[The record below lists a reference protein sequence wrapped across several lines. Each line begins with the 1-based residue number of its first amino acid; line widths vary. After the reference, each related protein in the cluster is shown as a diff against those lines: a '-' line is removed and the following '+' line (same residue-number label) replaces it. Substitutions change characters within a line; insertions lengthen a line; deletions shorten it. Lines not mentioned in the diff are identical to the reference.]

1 MAKTFPSR
9 QDAINAVIKTLNN
22 EVGYMEKKSNASL
35 DSKKANAGRA
45 NITKYWRDLNNWGL
59 MGKPKGWAGGA
70 DWSWCAC
77 LMCWAFI
84 KTFSKDAAKKMLLH
98 LPFISC
104 QTMADKAKKTDQLKS
119 SPKKGDLIVFW
130 SGSRFHHVGYVYK
143 VSSTTIYTI
152 EGNTSSGSAVV
163 PNGGMVCKKSY
174 SISAAKKAG
183 HKFIRIKYAPVIK
196 KEPEKKAAAKPAAQ
210 QKLVTSSKPA
220 ASPKPAAK
228 TAPAKKVTYLTVS
241 TKTNPLRCREKASK
255 EAKSLGKFKKGTKV
269 ELIRV
274 GSKTEKWTK
283 VKGKA
288 MSGKT
293 ITGWCMSKYLK
304 K

>member
-9 QDAINAVIKTLNN
+9 QDAINAVIKTLKN
-22 EVGYMEKKSNASL
+22 EVGYMEKKTNASL

-59 MGKPKGWAGGA
+59 MGKPKGWAGGTE
-70 DWSWCAC
+70 WSWCAC
-77 LMCWAFI
+77 LQCWAFI
-84 KTFSKDAAKKMLLH
+84 KTFSKDMAKKMLLH

-119 SPKKGDLIVFW
+119 SPKKGDLILFW
-130 SGSRFHHVGYVYK
+130 SGSRFHHVGFVYK
-143 VSSTTIYTI
+143 VTSTTFYTF

-174 SISAAKKAG
+174 SIAAAKKAG
-183 HKFIRIKYAPVIK
+183 HKFVRIKYAPAIK
-196 KEPEKKAAAKPAAQ
+196 KEPVKAAVAPATTSS
-210 QKLVTSSKPA
+210 QKTTSTSSKPSTA
-220 ASPKPAAK
+220 TAK
-228 TAPAKKVTYLTVS
+228 TTTTKKVTYLTVA
-241 TKTNPLRCREKASK
+241 TKTNPLHCREKASK

-274 GSKTEKWTK
+274 GSKTGKWTK

>member
-9 QDAINAVIKTLNN
+9 KASIDAVVKTLTA

-35 DSKKANAGRA
+35 DSKTANAGKM

-59 MGKPKGWAGGA
+59 MGKSKGWAGGV
-70 DWSWCAC
+70 DWSWCAA
-77 LMCWAFI
+77 LMSWAMITVFG
-84 KTFSKDAAKKMLLH
+84 KDAAKKMLMH

-104 QTMADKAKKTDQLKS
+104 QTMGTHAKKAGQLKS
-119 SPKKGDLIVFW
+119 SPKRGDLILFW
-130 SGSRFHHVGYVYK
+130 SGSRYHHVGYVYK
-143 VSSTTIYTI
+143 VTATTIYTI

-174 SISAAKKAG
+174 GLSAAKKAG
-183 HKFIRIKYAPVIK
+183 HKFVRIKYAPAIK
-196 KEPEKKAAAKPAAQ
+196 KEPEKKT
-210 QKLVTSSKPA
+210 TSTKTT
-220 ASPKPAAK
+220 SPK
-228 TAPAKKVTYLTVS
+228 TSTAKKVTYLTVA

-255 EAKSLGKFKKGTKV
+255 EANSLGKFKKGSKV

-274 GSKTEKWTK
+274 GSKTGKWTK
-283 VKGKA
+283 VKGTA
-288 MSGKT
+288 MSGKV